1 MKISLKDKFVC
12 ICGRRGS
19 GKTNICMH
27 LIDKSRSAFKEIF
40 VISPSSFSGAWS
52 GVVPDSN
59 VRDKW
64 SEQWMLQLIDRMT
77 TRNKGKTQ
85 KSSDFTRV
93 LVVLDDCLSSGD
105 VKAHQ
110 SQALKIAVSRGR
122 HIGLCLLNVVHAYKS
137 ISPMQRMNS
146 DYILV
151 GNQNS
156 ASLQILF
163 EEFGIGDMDLKKFIT
178 FVRKNTA
185 DYRFLVIDNT
195 AGNMQDASA
204 VYATIKAPAPTK

>member
-19 GKTNICMH
+19 GKTNICMY
-27 LIDKSRSAFKEIF
+27 LIEKSRSAFKEIF
-40 VISPSSFSGAWS
+40 VISPSSFSGAWE
-52 GVVPDSN
+52 GIVPDSN
-59 VRDKW
+59 VREKW
-64 SEQWMLQLIDRMT
+64 SEQWMMSLIDRLSAK
-77 TRNKGKTQ
+77 NKGKNQ
-85 KSSDFTRV
+85 KSPDFCRV

-105 VKAHQ
+105 VRAHQ
-110 SQALKIAVSRGR
+110 SQSLKIAASRGR

-163 EEFGIGDMDLKKFIT
+163 DEFGIGDMDFKQFTK
-178 FVRKNTA
+178 FVRDNTK
-185 DYRFLVIDNT
+185 DFRFLVIDNT
-195 AGNMQDASA
+195 AGNMQDANA
-204 VYATIKAPAPTK
+204 VYATLRAPNVT